1 MNEDIYNTQQTII
14 ATKIKENKNIIN
26 TYTAQLENE
35 SSSKQS
41 KKDNGERQRKAE
53 KQRQITEAK
62 QEAEEKAK
70 YYNRSDDLH
79 DMTLNEQY

>member
-1 MNEDIYNTQQTII
+1 MNEDMYYKIKTNI
-14 ATKIKENKNIIN
+14 ATQIKENKNIIN

-41 KKDNGERQRKAE
+41 EKDNGERQRKAE

-79 DMTLNEQY
+79 DMTLNVQY